1 MKWSDLPG
9 RHSLFWKLACLLVAF
24 CLLMIWLSWSWGR
37 YMEERNQFLSD
48 DARGALTRYAAE
60 AEQAWQQRQRAG
72 IDAWLQGMQQREA
85 GWVGVVGGDLQ
96 SLSSRPLTDKEIE
109 RVTFLRGLDWPIH
122 KKNLPWL
129 RLPFPGDP
137 HAGNLVIELPSRFM
151 PGQYRV
157 FWRVITNG
165 VIPGLF
171 TLLLCVGLY
180 RLLVVPLNSLREQ
193 ANAWRA
199 DQLNVR
205 LSSHTTNRPDELGEL
220 GRAFDHMAERLQSTV
235 ALQQQLLRD
244 LSHELRTPLS
254 RLRVASESE
263 QGLVQLRERIGREV
277 DGMQRLV
284 DDTLQLAWLDTERT
298 RLPDESIQIQAL
310 WDMLTE
316 NACYESGW
324 PASRLHCA
332 VDSSCWV
339 RGHLNTLAQALENIL
354 RNAIR
359 HSPNGGVVSLGGQRD
374 GDFWHLWLEDQGG
387 GVAEDDLE
395 RIFSPFIR
403 LDGSRPGDG
412 GFGLGLSIARNAVQR
427 QGGTLWAQNTGVGL
441 RLNIRL
447 LADSGV
453 ASEETLLAI
462 TVSQAEEKVSPLV
475 RQLLWPT
482 NCLNNTHPLEMDL
495 RAKRSSQSPF
505 SLD

>member
-1 MKWSDLPG
+1 MKVSELPG

-37 YMEERNQFLSD
+37 YMEQRNQFLSD
-48 DARGALTRYAAE
+48 VARDTLTRYAAE
-60 AEQAWQQRQRAG
+60 AERAWQQGRRDG
-72 IDAWLQGMQQREA
+72 VDSWLQSMELREA
-85 GWVGVVGGDLQ
+85 GWVGVIDSNLQ
-96 SLSSRPLTDKEIE
+96 SLANDPLNEQEIQ
-109 RVTFLRGLDWPIH
+109 RLTFLRGLDWPIH
-122 KKNLPWL
+122 KKGRPGL
-129 RLPFPGDP
+129 RIPFPKDP
-137 HAGNLVIELPSRFM
+137 SAGSLVIELPERFL
-151 PGQYRV
+151 PGKYRL

-180 RLLVVPLNSLREQ
+180 RLLVVPLNNLREQ

-205 LSSHTTNRPDELGEL
+205 LSSGITQRPDELGEL
-220 GRAFDHMAERLQSTV
+220 ARAFDSMSERLQSTV

-284 DDTLQLAWLDTERT
+284 EDTLQLAWLDTERSP
-298 RLPDESIQIQAL
+298 LPDEAIQIQAL
-310 WDMLTE
+310 WEMLTD

-324 PASRLHCA
+324 PSLQLQCSVQA
-332 VDSSCWV
+332 SCWV
-339 RGHLNTLAQALENIL
+339 RGNLNTLAQALENIL

-359 HSPNGGVVSLGGQRD
+359 HSPEGGIVRLEGWRD
-374 GDFWHLWLEDQGG
+374 GEYWHLWLEDQGG
-387 GVAEDDLE
+387 GVAEADLQ
-395 RIFSPFIR
+395 RIFDPFTR

-427 QGGTLWAQNTGVGL
+427 QGGTLWAENSGAGL
-441 RLNIRL
+441 RVNLRL
-447 LADSGV
+447 AADDDV
-453 ASEETLLAI
+453 
-462 TVSQAEEKVSPLV
+462 VSPDAIAGKPAATGASGA
-475 RQLLWPT
+475 RPT
-482 NCLNNTHPLEMDL
+482 FTHPQAL
-495 RAKRSSQSPF
+495 
-505 SLD
+505 

>member
-1 MKWSDLPG
+1 MKVSDLPG

-48 DARGALTRYAAE
+48 EARGTLSRYAAE
-60 AEQAWQQRQRAG
+60 AERAWQRSARDG
-72 IDAWLQGMQQREA
+72 VDHWLQSMELREA
-85 GWVGVVGGDLQ
+85 GWVGVIDRNLQ
-96 SLSSRPLTDKEIE
+96 SLSSDPLNEQEIQHL
-109 RVTFLRGLDWPIH
+109 TFLRGLDWPIH
-122 KKNLPWL
+122 KKSRPWL
-129 RLPFPGDP
+129 RVPFPNDP
-137 HAGNLVIELPSRFM
+137 SVGSLVIELPERFL
-151 PGQYRV
+151 PGKYRV

-180 RLLVVPLNSLREQ
+180 RLLVVPLNNLREQ

-205 LSSHTTNRPDELGEL
+205 LSSGITQRPDELGEL
-220 GRAFDHMAERLQSTV
+220 ARAFNSMSERLQSTV

-263 QGLVQLRERIGREV
+263 QDLVQLRERIGREV

-284 DDTLQLAWLDTERT
+284 EDTLQLAWLDTERAP
-298 RLPDESIQIQAL
+298 LADEAIQIQAL
-310 WDMLTE
+310 WEMLTD

-324 PASRLHCA
+324 PSLQLQCA
-332 VDSSCWV
+332 VPSSCWV
-339 RGHLNTLAQALENIL
+339 RGNLNTLAQALENIL

-359 HSPNGGVVSLGGQRD
+359 HSPEGGIVRLDGRRD
-374 GDFWHLWLEDQGG
+374 GDDWHLWLEDQGG
-387 GVAEDDLE
+387 GVAEGDLQ
-395 RIFSPFIR
+395 RIFSPFTR

-427 QGGTLWAQNTGVGL
+427 QGGMLWAENGGAGL
-441 RLNIRL
+441 RLNLRL
-447 LADSGV
+447 IADDGV
-453 ASEETLLAI
+453 APADAIASRLTPTLE
-462 TVSQAEEKVSPLV
+462 SCSPQV
-475 RQLLWPT
+475 V
-482 NCLNNTHPLEMDL
+482 
-495 RAKRSSQSPF
+495 
-505 SLD
+505 

>member
-1 MKWSDLPG
+1 MKCSDLPG

-37 YMEERNQFLSD
+37 YMEQRNQFLSD
-48 DARGALTRYAAE
+48 QARVTLTGYAAE
-60 AEQAWQQRQRAG
+60 AEQAWRSEQSAG
-72 IDAWLQGMQQREA
+72 VDAWLQGMKQRET
-85 GWVGVVGGDLQ
+85 GWVGVISGDLQ
-96 SLSSRPLTDKEIE
+96 SLSSQPLTDQEIE
-109 RVTFLRGLDWPIH
+109 RLTFLRGLDWPIH
-122 KKNLPWL
+122 KKRLPWL
-129 RLPFPGDP
+129 RVPFPGDST
-137 HAGNLVIELPSRFM
+137 AGSLVIELPQRFM
-151 PGQYRV
+151 PGQYRL

-165 VIPGLF
+165 IIPGLF

-180 RLLVVPLNSLREQ
+180 RLLVVPLNQLREQ

-205 LSSHTTNRPDELGEL
+205 LSSSTTKRSDELGEL

-263 QGLVQLRERIGREV
+263 QGLAQLRERIGREV

-284 DDTLQLAWLDTERT
+284 EDTLQLAWLDTERAP
-298 RLPDESIQIQAL
+298 LPDEAIQVQAL
-310 WDMLTE
+310 WEMLTE
-316 NACYESGW
+316 NACYESTW
-324 PASRLHCA
+324 PASQLQCA

-339 RGHLNTLAQALENIL
+339 RGNLNTLAQALENIL

-359 HSPNGGVVSLGGQRD
+359 HSPSGGIVRFSGQRD
-374 GDFWHLWLEDQGG
+374 GDFWHLWLEDEGG
-387 GVAEDDLE
+387 GVAEADLE
-395 RIFSPFIR
+395 RIFCPFIR

-412 GFGLGLSIARNAVQR
+412 GFGLGLSIARNAVKR
-427 QGGTLWAQNTGVGL
+427 QGGSLWAQNTGRGL

-447 LADSGV
+447 VAESDGVSDDAIASRLAP
-453 ASEETLLAI
+453 
-462 TVSQAEEKVSPLV
+462 TV
-475 RQLLWPT
+475 
-482 NCLNNTHPLEMDL
+482 DL
-495 RAKRSSQSPF
+495 CRPQIV
-505 SLD
+505 

>member
-37 YMEERNQFLSD
+37 YMEQKNLFLSEE
-48 DARGALTRYAAE
+48 ARITLTRYAAE
-60 AEQAWQQRQRAG
+60 AEQAWNQHQSAG
-72 IDAWLQGMQQREA
+72 VDVWLQGIGKRERS
-85 GWVGVVGGDLQ
+85 WVGVIGADLQ
-96 SLSSRPLTDKEIE
+96 SLSSYPLTDKEIQ
-109 RVTFLRGLDWPIH
+109 RLTFLRGLDWPTSRH
-122 KKNLPWL
+122 TRGLPWL
-129 RLPFPGDP
+129 RIPFPNDP
-137 HAGNLVIELPSRFM
+137 AAGSLVIELPQRFV
-151 PGQYRV
+151 PGQYRLI
-157 FWRVITNG
+157 WRVITNG
-165 VIPGLF
+165 IIPGMF

-205 LSSHTTNRPDELGEL
+205 LSSSTTNRSDELGEL
-220 GRAFDHMAERLQSTV
+220 GRAFDHMSERLQSTV

-263 QGLVQLRERIGREV
+263 QGLTALRERIGREV

-284 DDTLQLAWLDTERT
+284 EDTLQLAWLDTERAP
-298 RLPDESIQIQAL
+298 LPDEAIQVQAL
-310 WDMLTE
+310 WEMLTE

-324 PASRLHCA
+324 PGSQLRCT

-339 RGHLNTLAQALENIL
+339 RGNLNTLAQALENIL

-359 HSPNGGVVSLGGQRD
+359 HSPKGGVVSLGGQRD
-374 GDFWHLWLEDQGG
+374 GDFWHVWLEDEGG
-387 GVAEDDLE
+387 GVAETDLE
-395 RIFSPFIR
+395 RIFCPFIR

-412 GFGLGLSIARNAVQR
+412 GFGLGLSIARNAVRR
-427 QGGTLWAQNTGVGL
+427 QGGQLWAENTGGGL
-441 RLNIRL
+441 RLNMRL
-447 LADSGV
+447 VAEVEGV
-453 ASEETLLAI
+453 SDDAI
-462 TVSQAEEKVSPLV
+462 TGKPA
-475 RQLLWPT
+475 PT
-482 NCLNNTHPLEMDL
+482 LDVCHPYM
-495 RAKRSSQSPF
+495 A
-505 SLD
+505 

>member
-1 MKWSDLPG
+1 MKVSDLPG

-48 DARGALTRYAAE
+48 EARGTLTRYAAE
-60 AEQAWQQRQRAG
+60 AEEAWRRDRRDG
-72 IDAWLQGMQQREA
+72 VDRWLQSMELREA
-85 GWVGVVGGDLQ
+85 GWVGVIDGNLQ
-96 SLSSRPLTDKEIE
+96 SLSNDPLNEQEIQHL
-109 RVTFLRGLDWPIH
+109 TFLRGLDWPIH
-122 KKNLPWL
+122 KKGRPWL
-129 RLPFPGDP
+129 RVPFPAEP
-137 HAGNLVIELPSRFM
+137 SAGSLVIELPERFL
-151 PGQYRV
+151 PGKYRV

-180 RLLVVPLNSLREQ
+180 RLLVVPLNNLREQ

-205 LSSHTTNRPDELGEL
+205 LSSGITQRPDELGEL
-220 GRAFDHMAERLQSTV
+220 ARAFDSMSERLQSTV

-263 QGLVQLRERIGREV
+263 QDLLPLRERIGREV

-284 DDTLQLAWLDTERT
+284 EDTLQLAWLETERAP
-298 RLPDESIQIQAL
+298 LPDEAIQIQAL
-310 WDMLTE
+310 WEMLTE
-316 NACYESGW
+316 NACYESCCPVGQ
-324 PASRLHCA
+324 LQCA
-332 VDSSCWV
+332 VDASCWV
-339 RGHLNTLAQALENIL
+339 RGNLNTLAQALENIL

-359 HSPNGGVVSLGGQRD
+359 HSPKGGIVRLDGRRD
-374 GDFWHLWLEDQGG
+374 GDYWHLWLEDEGG
-387 GVAEDDLE
+387 GVAEADLE
-395 RIFSPFIR
+395 RIFSPFTR

-427 QGGTLWAQNTGVGL
+427 QGGSLWAENGKSGL
-441 RLNIRL
+441 RLNLRL
-447 LADSGV
+447 VADDSAVTPDAFAGKP
-453 ASEETLLAI
+453 TP
-462 TVSQAEEKVSPLV
+462 TVDMNRPQIV
-475 RQLLWPT
+475 
-482 NCLNNTHPLEMDL
+482 
-495 RAKRSSQSPF
+495 
-505 SLD
+505 

>member
-1 MKWSDLPG
+1 MKCKLPG
-9 RHSLFWKLACLLVAF
+9 RYSLFWKLACLLVAF

-48 DARGALTRYAAE
+48 DARRTLTRYAAE
-60 AEQAWQQRQRAG
+60 AEQAWQRRQREG
-72 IDAWLQGMQQREA
+72 VDSWLQGMQRREKS
-85 GWVGVVGGDLQ
+85 WVGVIGGDLQ
-96 SLSSRPLTDKEIE
+96 SLSSQALTDKEIE
-109 RVTFLRGLDWPIH
+109 HLTFLRGLDWSIH
-122 KKNLPWL
+122 KKGRPWM
-129 RLPFPGDP
+129 RVPFPRDP
-137 HAGNLVIELPSRFM
+137 SAGSLVIELPARFV
-151 PGQYRV
+151 PGHYRV

-180 RLLVVPLNSLREQ
+180 RLLVIPLNTLREQ

-205 LSSHTTNRPDELGEL
+205 LSSRTTNRSDELGEL
-220 GRAFDHMAERLQSTV
+220 GWAFDHMSERLQSTV

-263 QGLVQLRERIGREV
+263 QGLDALRERIGREV

-284 DDTLQLAWLDTERT
+284 EDTLQLAWLDTERT
-298 RLPDESIQIQAL
+298 RLPDEAIQIQVL
-310 WDMLTE
+310 WEMLTE
-316 NACYESGW
+316 NACFESGW
-324 PASRLHCA
+324 PQGQLQCS

-339 RGHLNTLAQALENIL
+339 RGHLNTLAQALENML

-359 HSPNGGVVSLGGQRD
+359 HSPRGGVVTLGGRRD
-374 GDFWHLWLEDQGG
+374 GKYWHLWLEDQGG
-387 GVAEDDLE
+387 GVAESDLE
-395 RIFSPFIR
+395 RIFLPFTR

-427 QGGTLWAQNTGVGL
+427 QGGELWAQNTGRGL
-441 RLNIRL
+441 RMNMRL
-447 LADSGV
+447 LADDSG
-453 ASEETLLAI
+453 ASDDAFASRLAREEAHLTTTL
-462 TVSQAEEKVSPLV
+462 
-475 RQLLWPT
+475 
-482 NCLNNTHPLEMDL
+482 
-495 RAKRSSQSPF
+495 
-505 SLD
+505 

>member
-1 MKWSDLPG
+1 MKRSELPG

-48 DARGALTRYAAE
+48 EARGTLTRYAAQ
-60 AEQAWQQRQRAG
+60 AEQAWQRGGRNG
-72 IDAWLQGMQQREA
+72 VDDWLQSMELREA
-85 GWVGVVGGDLQ
+85 SWVGVIGGNLQ
-96 SLSSRPLTDKEIE
+96 SLSNDPLNDQELQ
-109 RVTFLRGLDWPIH
+109 RLTFLRGLDWPIH
-122 KKNLPWL
+122 KQGRPWL
-129 RLPFPGDP
+129 RIPFPKEP
-137 HAGNLVIELPSRFM
+137 SAGSLVIELPERFL
-151 PGQYRV
+151 PGKYRL

-180 RLLVVPLNSLREQ
+180 RLLVVPLNNLREQ

-205 LSSHTTNRPDELGEL
+205 LSSGITQRPDELGEL
-220 GRAFDHMAERLQSTV
+220 ARAFDSMSERLQSTV

-263 QGLVQLRERIGREV
+263 QSLLQLRERIGREV

-284 DDTLQLAWLDTERT
+284 EDTLQLAWLDTDRT
-298 RLPDESIQIQAL
+298 PLPDEAIQIQAL
-310 WDMLTE
+310 WEMLTD

-324 PASRLHCA
+324 PSLQLQCA
-332 VDSSCWV
+332 VESSCWV
-339 RGHLNTLAQALENIL
+339 RGNLNTLAQALENIL

-359 HSPNGGVVSLGGQRD
+359 HSPPGGIVRLDGRRD

-387 GVAEDDLE
+387 GVAEGDLD
-395 RIFSPFIR
+395 RIFSPFTR

-427 QGGTLWAQNTGVGL
+427 QGGSIWAENGGAGL
-441 RLNIRL
+441 RLNLRL
-447 LADSGV
+447 LADDCV
-453 ASEETLLAI
+453 APTDAFASRLAPTLDLG
-462 TVSQAEEKVSPLV
+462 SPQIV
-475 RQLLWPT
+475 
-482 NCLNNTHPLEMDL
+482 
-495 RAKRSSQSPF
+495 
-505 SLD
+505 

>member
-37 YMEERNQFLSD
+37 YMEQRNQFLSD
-48 DARGALTRYAAE
+48 DARGTLTRYASE
-60 AEQAWQQRQRAG
+60 AEQAWLERQHEG
-72 IDAWLQGMQQREA
+72 VDAWLQGMQQRET
-85 GWVGVVGGDLQ
+85 GWVGVIGGDLQ
-96 SLSSRPLTDKEIE
+96 SLSSLPLSDKDIL
-109 RVTFLRGLDWPIH
+109 RLTFLRGLDWPIH
-122 KKNLPWL
+122 KKGRPWL
-129 RLPFPGDP
+129 RVPFPGDSS
-137 HAGNLVIELPSRFM
+137 AGSLVIELPQRFV
-151 PGQYRV
+151 PGRYRV

-180 RLLVVPLNSLREQ
+180 RLLVVPLNNLREQ

-199 DQLNVR
+199 DQLGVR
-205 LSSHTTNRPDELGEL
+205 LSRRTTNRSDELGEL
-220 GRAFDHMAERLQSTV
+220 GRAFDHMSERLQSTV

-263 QGLVQLRERIGREV
+263 QGLEQLRERINREV

-284 DDTLQLAWLDTERT
+284 EDTLQLAWLDTERSP
-298 RLPDESIQIQAL
+298 LPDEAIQIQAL
-310 WDMLTE
+310 WEMLTE

-324 PASRLHCA
+324 PAGQLQCA

-339 RGHLNTLAQALENIL
+339 SGNLNTLAQALENIL

-359 HSPNGGVVSLGGQRD
+359 HSPKGGVVRLDGRRD
-374 GDFWHLWLEDQGG
+374 GEFWHLWLEDEGG
-387 GVAEDDLE
+387 GVAEADLE

-403 LDGSRPGDG
+403 LDGSRPGNG

-427 QGGTLWAQNTGVGL
+427 QGGRLWAENTTVGL
-441 RLNIRL
+441 RLNVRL
-447 LADSGV
+447 VAEVDGVNDDAFASRLAP
-453 ASEETLLAI
+453 
-462 TVSQAEEKVSPLV
+462 TVDGC
-475 RQLLWPT
+475 WP
-482 NCLNNTHPLEMDL
+482 HIV
-495 RAKRSSQSPF
+495 
-505 SLD
+505 